1 MRNTGLLLIRV
12 KGGASIGLGHV
23 FRTMAVA
30 EVVRALPGMSVLF
43 LHNGAKAVWNLLE
56 ARRFDHRSL
65 DDGPHGRLELSRL
78 LARLEGAG
86 SLVYLADSKEDLR
99 EEITLIRTQGIPVV
113 LMDNMTPARL
123 SADVNIYPV
132 AHFDH
137 TSLDWTGYGGE
148 VQGGGDWVPVA
159 RRILDART
167 GLRSAQE
174 RGSILVTMG
183 GEDPNGLTLRV
194 MEALRD
200 LDPAVE
206 VRVVLGFAFGFKDEA
221 YRLNKKMGGRFT
233 LIENVTDMEKHM
245 AEAGLAI
252 TALGTTIY
260 ELACLGV
267 PTIVISNYREDARDE
282 RVLNELGWVTAMGY
296 HGGLLDPGLRESIV
310 SLWQDP
316 MRRAAMSSRGSSL
329 IDGRGAE
336 RIADEVVHLVTV
348 QLAAR
353 RVVAARRM

>member
-12 KGGASIGLGHV
+12 KGGASIGLGHL

-30 EVVRALPGMSVLF
+30 DAVRTLAGMSVLF
-43 LHNGAKAVWNLLE
+43 LHNGAEAVSRLLE
-56 ARRFDHRSL
+56 ALRFDHRSL

-86 SLVYLADSKEDLR
+86 PMVYIADSKEDLR
-99 EEITLIRTQGIPVV
+99 EEITLIRTHGIPVV

-123 SADVNIYPV
+123 SADTNIYPV

-148 VQGGGDWVPVA
+148 VLGGGDWVPVA
-159 RRILDART
+159 RRIVDART
-167 GLRSAQE
+167 DLRSAEE
-174 RGSILVTMG
+174 RESILVTMG

-194 MEALRD
+194 MRVMD
-200 LDPAVE
+200 DIDPATE
-206 VRVVLGFAFGFKDEA
+206 VKVVLGFAFGFKAEA
-221 YRLNKKMGGRFT
+221 YQLNKRMGDRFT
-233 LIENVTDMEKHM
+233 IIENVADMEKHM
-245 AEAGLAI
+245 AKAGLAI

-260 ELACLGV
+260 ELAFLGV

-282 RVLNELGWVTAMGY
+282 RILNRLGWVTALGF
-296 HGGLLDPGLRESIV
+296 HAGLSDPGLRESIV

-316 MRRAAMSSRGSSL
+316 MRRAAMSSRGSNL

-336 RIADEVVHLVTV
+336 RIAGEVMRLMTA
-348 QLAAR
+348 QLTPR
-353 RVVAARRM
+353 RANAARRM